1 MYWNA
6 LYTVKSEWWKG
17 GKSTS
22 FIGINMG
29 EGGGGVR
36 HSRVGTGI
44 LFRKN
49 SAE

>member
-1 MYWNA
+1 MNG
-6 LYTVKSEWWKG
+6 ERG
-17 GKSTS
+17 ESTS

-29 EGGGGVR
+29 AGKGGGVMR
-36 HSRVGTGI
+36 GRVGTGI